1 VPSVNSG
8 FFVSDCQPSWPKAFR
23 FDPELSLSSDS
34 FYHFLTGFSSKNV
47 SIPCNLLPLLC
58 IYATKMGDFLKCSNT
73 ERCKWLAAM
82 LLGISVIL
90 VNFLLKSISP
100 VILRTAFEFIS
111 GL

>member
-1 VPSVNSG
+1 
-8 FFVSDCQPSWPKAFR
+8 
-23 FDPELSLSSDS
+23 
-34 FYHFLTGFSSKNV
+34 
-47 SIPCNLLPLLC
+47 
-58 IYATKMGDFLKCSNT
+58 MGDFLKCSNT